1 MLLIYCLLFYSFSC
15 RSRCRYLFCPIRRH
29 ETIRS
34 GSGDVGLLLEIHPE
48 AIRWIH
54 NLFILFFFAF
64 STFVSIMWAGIDF
77 EDNPVINL
85 FGSNS
90 ICVMMDDPPFSLF
103 GSTLWWPAVIL
114 CLAFEILD
122 YIRIHDHYH
131 DKDAEYPLSR
141 GFVMYYRISTAWECL
156 TCIVFAQIFATSP
169 TEYIYMHVW
178 PYFAFLTSW
187 VCIMLKR
194 YLYLR
199 HVRQIPSYWGILVFI
214 CCILTFIYLLI
225 HVPNLHGARLWESY
239 PWTTTVVSINKPL
252 MGLTELVIPI
262 LLYGYICPNGE
273 SVVVTFNRRV
283 CETGPPN
290 TQNSRGLLRYLFQPI
305 TGWKRDLDQDGKSI
319 KTIFETHPDSFRMC
333 FYVYITFFLA
343 VASFLTLMW
352 GTIDLDD
359 NIIVRRF
366 GYSAF
371 SIMFS
376 DPPFACFASTLW
388 FPATIL
394 LLSFEITDY
403 LRVYFHYLED
413 DAKNSI
419 SKPFM
424 VYYTVS
430 TLIEMFSVVCE
441 AQVFATSPSESI
453 YMHSLPYVL
462 FTFTFCMMI
471 VKRYL
476 YHRKIGVAPRYGKPH
491 VMLCLFSTLFGMALH
506 LPNLFGAK
514 LWESHPWTMTLQ
526 KINDAVYSL
535 LMVLGPMI
543 VYSLIGKK
551 FDTITVTVKRSAD
564 TSKKN
569 DEKSTSV

>member
-1 MLLIYCLLFYSFSC
+1 MLFSC
-15 RSRCRYLFCPIRRH
+15 RSRCYYLFCPIRRY
-29 ETIRS
+29 ETILS
-34 GSGDVGLLLEIHPE
+34 ESDDMGVMLEIHPE
-48 AIRWIH
+48 AIRWVH
-54 NLFILFFFAF
+54 NLFIMCFFVFA
-64 STFVSIMWAGIDF
+64 TFVSMMWAGIDF
-77 EDNPVINL
+77 SDNPVINML
-85 FGSNS
+85 GSNS

-103 GSTLWWPAVIL
+103 GSTLWWPATIL

-169 TEYIYMHVW
+169 VEYKYMHVW

-187 VCIMLKR
+187 VCIALKR

-199 HVRQIPSYWGILVFI
+199 HVREAPKYGGIHVFI
-214 CCILTFIYLLI
+214 CFITTFIFLLI
-225 HVPNLHGARLWESY
+225 YVPNLHGARLWESY
-239 PWTTTVVSINKPL
+239 PWTTTVGSINNPL
-252 MGLTELVIPI
+252 MGITTLVTPI
-262 LLYGYICPNGE
+262 LLYGYICPNCK
-273 SVVVTFNRRV
+273 SVVVSFNRRV
-283 CETGPPN
+283 CKTGTPN
-290 TQNSRGLLRYLFQPI
+290 TPNPRCLLQHLFQPI
-305 TGWKRDLDQDGKSI
+305 TGWKREPNRDGVGVQI
-319 KTIFETHPDSFRMC
+319 TFETHPDSFRMC
-333 FYVYITFFLA
+333 FYVYIALFLA
-343 VASFLTLMW
+343 VASFVTLMW
-352 GTIDLDD
+352 GSIDLDD
-359 NIIVRRF
+359 NIMVRRM

-376 DPPFACFASTLW
+376 DRPFACFASTLW

-403 LRVYFHYLED
+403 LRVYFRYLEN
-413 DAKNSI
+413 DAKKSI
-419 SKPFM
+419 SKSFM
-424 VYYTVS
+424 VYYSVS
-430 TLIEMFSVVCE
+430 TLIEIFSAVWE

-462 FTFTFCMMI
+462 FLFTLCMMI

-476 YHRKIGVAPRYGKPH
+476 YHRKMEMAPRYGKIH
-491 VMLCLFSTLFGMALH
+491 VMLCLFSTLLSVVLH

-526 KINDAVYSL
+526 KINDVLYTL
-535 LMVLGPMI
+535 LMNVGPVV
-543 VYSLIGKK
+543 VYALIGKK
-551 FDTITVTVKRSAD
+551 FDTITVTVRRSAD

-569 DEKSTSV
+569 DEESTSV